1 MLLFQPVN
9 IHDLFLAAKAT
20 WRNALV
26 WPLYLIIIEAR
37 KIGWRSIR
45 CTIFPDNVNYF
56 TRDTYSPER
65 VSTLITSP

>member
-26 WPLYLIIIEAR
+26 WPLYL
-37 KIGWRSIR
+37 
-45 CTIFPDNVNYF
+45 
-56 TRDTYSPER
+56 
-65 VSTLITSP
+65 